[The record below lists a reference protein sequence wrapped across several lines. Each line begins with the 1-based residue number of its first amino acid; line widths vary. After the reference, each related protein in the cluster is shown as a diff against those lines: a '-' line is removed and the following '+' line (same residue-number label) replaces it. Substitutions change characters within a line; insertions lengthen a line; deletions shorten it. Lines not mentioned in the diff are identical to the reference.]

1 MFHLRSGWARA
12 GRDTIMDRQQD
23 LAPTDMPAPLRLAAG
38 SLGIS
43 ILALGLKAVAWDVS
57 GSAALYSD
65 ALESLVNVFAALMV
79 LIALKAAS
87 KPADS
92 EHPYGHAKAELL
104 SAVAEGGLIIFAALL
119 ILERAGH
126 TILAPRLPDA
136 PWLGLGLN
144 VAGGVVNAV
153 WAVVLGWTGAA
164 RRFPAL
170 AADQAHLVADAITTI
185 GIIAG
190 LSVAVLADIPI
201 LDPLIAV
208 VIAIQIAFMG
218 GRTVLGSL
226 SALLDRAPPPDI
238 VARIHDLVGTHAV
251 GAIEAHDMRVRQAGN
266 SSFLE
271 FHLVV
276 PGRMSV
282 ADAHDICD
290 RIEAVLK
297 QEMPG
302 VVITIHVEP
311 DHKAKH
317 EGILVA

>member
-1 MFHLRSGWARA
+1 MRA
-12 GRDTIMDRQQD
+12 
-23 LAPTDMPAPLRLAAG
+23 PFRLATG
-38 SLGIS
+38 SVAIG
-43 ILALGLKAVAWDVS
+43 ILALSLKAEAWNVS

-79 LIALKAAS
+79 LLALRAAA
-87 KPADS
+87 KPADP

-104 SAVAEGGLIIFAALL
+104 SAVAEGGMIIFAAVL

-126 TILAPRLPDA
+126 TILAPRLPEA

-144 VAGGVVNAV
+144 AAGGAVNAV
-153 WAVVLGWTGAA
+153 WALVLGRSGATK
-164 RRFPAL
+164 RFPAL
-170 AADQAHLVADAITTI
+170 AADQAHLIADAITTI

-190 LSVAVLADIPI
+190 LSLAVLANIPI
-201 LDPLIAV
+201 LDPLIAIA
-208 VIAIQIAFMG
+208 IAIQIAWMG
-218 GRTVLGSL
+218 TRTVLRSL
-226 SALLDRAPPPDI
+226 SLLLDRAPPPDM
-238 VARIHDLVGTHAV
+238 VARIRNLVSLHAV
-251 GAIEAHDMRVRQAGN
+251 GAIEAHDMRIRQAGH

-276 PGRMSV
+276 PSEMSV
-282 ADAHDICD
+282 AESHAICD
-290 RIEAVLK
+290 RVEAALK

-317 EGILVA
+317 EGIMVV